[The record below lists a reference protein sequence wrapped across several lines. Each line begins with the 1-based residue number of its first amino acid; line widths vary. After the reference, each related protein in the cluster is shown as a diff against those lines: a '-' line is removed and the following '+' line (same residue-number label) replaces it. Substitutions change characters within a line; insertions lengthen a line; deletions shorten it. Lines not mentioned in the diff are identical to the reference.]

1 MLPPF
6 APLGD
11 QTGKLV
17 VFLAKALVRPLPI
30 PQAPGVW
37 AAHAQRLAELH
48 LPRVGVQGTALG
60 LILLCLLLAYPQGH
74 PLALGIWTFGD
85 LEWKGRP
92 ALSLPPQSLSCAI
105 TATLPPASTSA
116 LPMLLSAASSSLCAP
131 RASGEMGI
139 SLSRRQAVL
148 RLAWQKQVEEG
159 LGRRQHLGKP
169 SPLFVGRPL

>member
-116 LPMLLSAASSSLCAP
+116 LPNTHTLMYTYAYNTHKHICICVHTHSFLSS
-131 RASGEMGI
+131 
-139 SLSRRQAVL
+139 
-148 RLAWQKQVEEG
+148 
-159 LGRRQHLGKP
+159 P
-169 SPLFVGRPL
+169 S